1 MSARRERELRER
13 LEIPSSASRV
23 LVFAESSHWDPD
35 WLLTSEEYY
44 RLCIRKILDR
54 MVRWLEREPKR
65 VYSLESVFFLRIYWE
80 RKPENRGTIR
90 DWVNGGRIRL
100 SGSGINTPDTI
111 LPPLEALLRDYL
123 HGQEWLR
130 ENGMF
135 QEPRLAYLPDN
146 FGNSPNLPTMLRAMG
161 YEYAAFSRI
170 DGILF
175 PGSDYRPQGRYP
187 LPGSSAHLLLKE
199 KRSADFTWRDAN
211 GEEVLCHLNPFTYG
225 QGDTLI
231 HGGAARWM
239 GIKVG
244 LPLRS
249 PDFARSL
256 RMIARLIRRLEPLS
270 PSPYMFCPIG
280 MDFNDPL
287 PHLAEVIEEHNRV
300 AYGRT
305 GVFAVIASLE
315 DYLDL
320 VSAHR
325 SRLPVIQ
332 LDPNPYFMGF
342 YFSRPEAKQLWDSV
356 VRCLVAAEKL
366 LVERELEGAQVHS
379 DSLWR
384 RLRDLW
390 DRALMANHHDFIT
403 GTAPTRV
410 WEREQKPLLLRWRR
424 EATEVLEEIVDD
436 ERRAAEIAAAGSHLY
451 DLGSPC
457 STSVPWKVG
466 TITGDEERPR
476 PTWKWAEG
484 ILWLK
489 TERYELEIDPRSGGC
504 IRRLM
509 DLDKSHDILSGNG
522 NDVVL
527 YKDSGGLWRMGHEF
541 LGGTFREL
549 ESSSAHEAE
558 VRVMERKDF
567 LLVEVIAELEGLTV
581 TRRIWCRQGSPLIRM
596 RLEGRVSDHRTA
608 VVRFPLAGSASHLLM
623 EANGGLV
630 RRPTVKLYE
639 PTFWAAG
646 RVVIPEDGEGNL
658 GVAFLPGVPSCVAY
672 NPGRGLELA
681 AMRNAPWERAFGV
694 FPLLSFPASGP
705 DRGVQA
711 FSYALVM
718 LPCDAGEDIVGA
730 CLKAGRGGD
739 PLPFSTKWGV
749 SPEEV
754 EILAVKRPLRG
765 EGYMVRLY
773 SPSPGPREVSLFRE
787 DREIE
792 KALLC
797 DAMERDVKELT
808 VKGGR
813 VTLTVD
819 STLAT
824 VRVFMARA

>member
-1 MSARRERELRER
+1 MSAKGESELRER
-13 LEIPSSASRV
+13 LEIPSSASKV

-44 RLCIRKILDR
+44 RLRIRKILDR
-54 MVRWLEREPKR
+54 MVHWLEREPKR
-65 VYSLESVFFLRIYWE
+65 VYSLESIFFLRMYWE
-80 RKPENRGTIR
+80 RRPENRDAIR
-90 DWVNGGRIRL
+90 DWVNGGRVRL

-111 LPPLEALLRDYL
+111 LPPPEALLRDYL

-146 FGNSPNLPTMLRAMG
+146 FGNTPNLPTLLRAMG

-187 LPGSSAHLLLKE
+187 LPGSSAHLLLRE

-225 QGDTLI
+225 QGDTI
-231 HGGAARWM
+231 VHGGAARWM
-239 GIKVG
+239 GLKVG
-244 LPLRS
+244 LPSRS

-287 PHLAEVIEEHNRV
+287 PHLAEVIEEHNRA
-300 AYGRT
+300 AYGRS

-320 VSAHR
+320 VSAYR
-325 SRLPVIQ
+325 SRLPVVQ

-356 VRCLVAAEKL
+356 VRCLVAAEKI
-366 LVERELEGAQVHS
+366 LVERELEGARS
-379 DSLWR
+379 PSGSLWR

-410 WEREQKPLLLRWRR
+410 WEKEQKPLLLRWRR
-424 EATEVLEEIVDD
+424 EAMEILEEIAAG
-436 ERRAAEIAAAGSHLY
+436 ERRAAEIAAAGGRLY
-451 DLGSPC
+451 DLGSPR
-457 STSVPWKVG
+457 SPSAPGKAG
-466 TITGDEERPR
+466 TIAGTDGSSRPA
-476 PTWKWAEG
+476 WKWMEG
-484 ILWLK
+484 VLRVK

-504 IRRLM
+504 IRCLM
-509 DLDKSHDILSGNG
+509 DLDKSHDVLNGLG

-549 ESSSAHEAE
+549 ERSSAREAA
-558 VRVMERKDF
+558 VRVMEREDF
-567 LLVEVIAELEGLTV
+567 LLVEVITEFEGLAV
-581 TRRIWCRQGSPLIRM
+581 TRRIWCRLGSPLIRM

-608 VVRFPLAGSASHLLM
+608 VVRFPLAGSVSRLFM
-623 EANGGLV
+623 EANGGMV

-639 PTFWAAG
+639 PTFWAGG
-646 RVVIPEDGEGNL
+646 RVVIPEDGEGNV
-658 GVAFLPGVPSCVAY
+658 GVAFLPGVPSCVAH
-672 NPGRGLELA
+672 NPSRGLELV

-694 FPLLSFPASGP
+694 LPLLSFPASGP

-711 FSYALVM
+711 FDYSLM
-718 LPCDAGEDIVGA
+718 LLPGDAGEDPVA
-730 CLKAGRGGD
+730 ASLKAVWEGD
-739 PLPFSTKWGV
+739 PLPFSTKWDI

-765 EGYMVRLY
+765 EGYIVRLY

-787 DREIE
+787 DTGIE
-792 KALLC
+792 KAFLC
-797 DAMERDVKELT
+797 DAMERDAGELT
-808 VKGGR
+808 VDGGR
-813 VTLTVD
+813 VKLTMG

-824 VRVFMARA
+824 VRVFVARA